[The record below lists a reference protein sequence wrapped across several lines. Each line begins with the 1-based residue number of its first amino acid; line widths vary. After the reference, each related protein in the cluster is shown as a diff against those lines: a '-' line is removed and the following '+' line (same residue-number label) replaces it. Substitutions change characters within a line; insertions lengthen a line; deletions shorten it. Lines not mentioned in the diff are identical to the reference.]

1 MFTQC
6 MRVMFDQLGHQF
18 AELRMVSEENLAG
31 QMKRTL
37 QQTQCHLRTDLR
49 LNEEEEEER
58 QEEEVERI
66 TNSFDG

>member
-6 MRVMFDQLGHQF
+6 MCVMFDQLGHEF

-31 QMKRTL
+31 QMKGAL

-49 LNEEEEEER
+49 LNREED
-58 QEEEVERI
+58 QEEKLRE
-66 TNSFDG
+66 

>member
-6 MRVMFDQLGHQF
+6 MRVMFDQLGHEF

-37 QQTQCHLRTDLR
+37 QQAQGHLRTDLR
-49 LNEEEEEER
+49 LNREEEER
-58 QEEEVERI
+58 QEEKSRE
-66 TNSFDG
+66 